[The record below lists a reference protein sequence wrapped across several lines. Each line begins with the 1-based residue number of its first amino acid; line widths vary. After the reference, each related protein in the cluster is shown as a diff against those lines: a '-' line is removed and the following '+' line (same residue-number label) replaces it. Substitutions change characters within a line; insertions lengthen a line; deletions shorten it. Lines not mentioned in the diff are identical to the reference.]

1 MRKRIFGKN
10 FEELVDYVEAERQI
24 VYTVNDIDVEQ
35 ADGIFVVYDH
45 SGAQLVFG
53 DGKMLTRED

>member
-35 ADGIFVVYDH
+35 ANDIFVVSDGE
-45 SGAQLVFG
+45 GAQLVFG